1 MTFSTQLPIYIVDT
15 LKCFGELGTVV
26 DRILDTFNAQGM
38 LIAEL
43 PPCPTSGATT
53 RVTFEVTN
61 EDYLTLVETYPRN
74 SSKVSLKRLLT
85 WFVENE
91 MYDEWGW
98 EVENEYV
105 NSAKAAKIKKLNK
118 IISDLNVLL
127 RLLNDDEKEIVKNVI
142 KTLKEIK

>member
-1 MTFSTQLPIYIVDT
+1 MTFNTQLPLYIVDT

-26 DRILDTFNAQGM
+26 DRILDTFNADGM

-43 PPCPTSGATT
+43 PSCPTQGVTT

-61 EDYLTLVETYPRN
+61 EDYLTLLETYPRN

-105 NSAKAAKIKKLNK
+105 NSAGAAKIKKLNE
-118 IISDLNVLL
+118 ILADLTILL
-127 RLLNDDEKEIVKNVI
+127 RSLDDCEKVIVNNVI
-142 KTLKEIK
+142 TTLKEIK